1 MYNYKSMTY
10 TSILKDNFGYDSFRF
25 IQEDIINSIGSGHD
39 TIGLMPTGGGKSI
52 TFQVPALAMEGT
64 CIVISPL
71 IALMQDQVEHLKKRG
86 IKAEAIYTGKSRDE
100 IQRILDNAVFGAIK
114 FLYISPE
121 RLASSLFLAKLRHIR
136 VSFIVVDEAHC
147 ISQWGHEFRPAYLHI
162 KDIRQEL
169 PDCPVLALT
178 ATATTE
184 VIEDIKNELCRPG
197 KETDKETFN
206 IFSMS
211 FRRPNLRYVVR
222 HTNDKIGQILK
233 ILEAVD
239 GSAIIYTRSREK
251 TKELSKELETYG
263 IKSTFY
269 HAGLDFSVKQKH
281 QQLWQ
286 DNTIRVMVATNAFG
300 MGIDKPDVRIV
311 IHADVPDSLEAYYQE
326 AGRAGRDGQLA
337 YAVLLYD
344 KRDKTQLV
352 THLNE
357 QYPEKDYIRNVYDKL
372 AYFFQLAVEDGKG
385 ATYIFDEEQFC
396 INFHLWPAT
405 LHGALHILQN
415 AGYIEYDGAHN
426 ERARVIMNISRHE
439 LNDIQG
445 LSKTE
450 EDVLTRLLRYYGTL
464 FSDFTFID
472 EMAVARRLALDE
484 SQMHVA
490 LKSLAQRKIIR
501 YAPART
507 VPIIYYTQQRYL
519 SEDLRFSKS
528 IYEDLK
534 EKAEK
539 RIGSVLDY
547 IETEKNNEEVLLRY
561 FGEKYKEE

>member
-1 MYNYKSMTY
+1 MTY

-52 TFQVPALAMEGT
+52 TFQVPALAMDGT

-114 FLYISPE
+114 FLYVSPE
-121 RLASSLFLAKLRHIR
+121 RLASSLFLAKLRYIKI
-136 VSFIVVDEAHC
+136 SFIVVDEAHC

-184 VIEDIKNELCRPG
+184 VIEDIKHELSRPG
-197 KETDKETFN
+197 TETDEETFN

-233 ILEAVD
+233 ILESVE

-251 TKELSKELETYG
+251 TKELSKELEAFG
-263 IKSTFY
+263 IKSTYY

-344 KRDKTQLV
+344 KRDKTQLL

-372 AYFFQLAVEDGKG
+372 AYFFQLAVEDGMG

-396 INFHLWPAT
+396 VNYHLWPAT

-450 EDVLTRLLRYYGTL
+450 EEVLTRLLRYYGTL

-472 EMAVARRLALDE
+472 EMGLSRRLALDE
-484 SQMHVA
+484 SLLHVA

-501 YAPART
+501 YAPSRT
-507 VPIIYYTQQRYL
+507 IPIIYYPQQRYL
-519 SEDLRFSKS
+519 SEDLRFPKS
-528 IYEDLK
+528 IYEELK
-534 EKAEK
+534 KKAET

>member
-1 MYNYKSMTY
+1 MTY

-86 IKAEAIYTGKSRDE
+86 IKAEAIYTGQSRDE
-100 IQRILDNAVFGAIK
+100 IQRILDNAVFGAVK

-121 RLASSLFLAKLRHIR
+121 RLSSSLFLAKLRHMK

-162 KDIRQEL
+162 KEIRQEL
-169 PDCPVLALT
+169 PNCPVLALT

-184 VIEDIKNELCRPG
+184 VIEDIKNELSRPDNENG
-197 KETDKETFN
+197 EESFHV
-206 IFSMS
+206 FSMS

-233 ILEAVD
+233 ILEAVE

-263 IKSTFY
+263 IKSTYY

-286 DNTIRVMVATNAFG
+286 NNTIRVMVATNAFG

-326 AGRAGRDGQLA
+326 AGRAGRDGQLS

-344 KRDKTQLV
+344 KRDKTQLR

-357 QYPEKDYIRNVYDKL
+357 QYPDKDYIRNVYDKL
-372 AYFFQLAVEDGKG
+372 SYFFQLAVEDGEG
-385 ATYIFDEEQFC
+385 ATYVFDEEQFC
-396 INFHLWPAT
+396 VNYHLWPAT

-426 ERARVIMNISRHE
+426 ERARVIMNISRYE
-439 LNDIQG
+439 LNNIQG

-472 EMAVARRLALDE
+472 EMAIARRLAIDE
-484 SQMHVA
+484 SQLHVA

-501 YAPART
+501 YAPSRT
-507 VPIIYYTQQRYL
+507 VPIIYYPQQRYL
-519 SEDLRFSKS
+519 SEDLRFPKS

-547 IETEKNNEEVLLRY
+547 LETEKNNEAILLRY

>member
-1 MYNYKSMTY
+1 MTY

-52 TFQVPALAMEGT
+52 TFQVPALAMDGT

-114 FLYISPE
+114 FLYVSPE
-121 RLASSLFLAKLRHIR
+121 RLASSLFLAKLRYIKI
-136 VSFIVVDEAHC
+136 SFIVVDEAHC

-184 VIEDIKNELCRPG
+184 VIEDIKHELSRPG
-197 KETDKETFN
+197 TETDEETFN

-233 ILEAVD
+233 ILESVE

-251 TKELSKELETYG
+251 TKELSKELEAFG
-263 IKSTFY
+263 IKSTYY

-344 KRDKTQLV
+344 KRDKTQLL

-372 AYFFQLAVEDGKG
+372 AYFFQLAVEDGMG

-396 INFHLWPAT
+396 VNYHLWPAT

-426 ERARVIMNISRHE
+426 ERARVIMNISRYE
-439 LNDIQG
+439 LNNVQG
-445 LSKTE
+445 LTKTE
-450 EDVLTRLLRYYGTL
+450 EEVLTRLLRYYGTL

-472 EMAVARRLALDE
+472 EMGLSRRLALDE
-484 SQMHVA
+484 SQLHVA

-501 YAPART
+501 YAPSRT
-507 VPIIYYTQQRYL
+507 IPIIYYPQQRYL
-519 SEDLRFSKS
+519 SEELRFPKS
-528 IYEDLK
+528 IYEELK
-534 EKAEK
+534 KKAEK

>member
-1 MYNYKSMTY
+1 MTY

-86 IKAEAIYTGKSRDE
+86 IKAEAIYTGQSRDE
-100 IQRILDNAVFGAIK
+100 IQRILDNAVFGAVK

-121 RLASSLFLAKLRHIR
+121 RLSSSLFLAKLRHMK

-162 KDIRQEL
+162 KEIRQEL

-184 VIEDIKNELCRPG
+184 VIEDIKNELSRPDNENG
-197 KETDKETFN
+197 EESFHV
-206 IFSMS
+206 FSMS

-233 ILEAVD
+233 ILEAVE

-263 IKSTFY
+263 IKSTYY

-286 DNTIRVMVATNAFG
+286 NNTIRVMVATNAFG

-326 AGRAGRDGQLA
+326 AGRAGRDGQLS

-344 KRDKTQLV
+344 KRDKTQLR

-357 QYPEKDYIRNVYDKL
+357 QYPDKDYIRNVYDKL
-372 AYFFQLAVEDGKG
+372 SYFFQLAVEDGEG
-385 ATYIFDEEQFC
+385 ATYVFDEEQFC
-396 INFHLWPAT
+396 VNYHLWPAT

-426 ERARVIMNISRHE
+426 ERARVIMNISRYE
-439 LNDIQG
+439 LNNIQG

-472 EMAVARRLALDE
+472 EMAIARRLAIDE
-484 SQMHVA
+484 LQLHVA

-501 YAPART
+501 YAPSRT
-507 VPIIYYTQQRYL
+507 VPIIYYPQQRYL
-519 SEDLRFSKS
+519 SEDLRFPKS

-547 IETEKNNEEVLLRY
+547 LETEKNNEAVLLRY

>member
-1 MYNYKSMTY
+1 MTY

-52 TFQVPALAMEGT
+52 TFQVPALAMDGT

-114 FLYISPE
+114 FLYVSPE
-121 RLASSLFLAKLRHIR
+121 RLASSLFLAKLRNIK

-184 VIEDIKNELCRPG
+184 VIEDIKSELSRPG
-197 KETDKETFN
+197 KEADEETFN

-233 ILEAVD
+233 ILESVE

-251 TKELSKELETYG
+251 TKELSKELEALG
-263 IKSTFY
+263 IKSTYY

-344 KRDKTQLV
+344 KRDKTQLL

-372 AYFFQLAVEDGKG
+372 AYFFQLAVEDGMG

-396 INFHLWPAT
+396 VNYHLWPAT

-450 EDVLTRLLRYYGTL
+450 EEVLTRLLRYYGTL

-472 EMAVARRLALDE
+472 EMAIGRRLGMDD
-484 SQMHVA
+484 SQLHVA

-507 VPIIYYTQQRYL
+507 IPIIYYPQQRYL
-519 SEDLRFSKS
+519 SEDLRFPKS

-561 FGEKYKEE
+561 FGEKYKE

>member
-1 MYNYKSMTY
+1 MTY

-52 TFQVPALAMEGT
+52 TFQVPALAMDGT

-114 FLYISPE
+114 FLYVSPE
-121 RLASSLFLAKLRHIR
+121 RLASSLFLAKLRYIKI
-136 VSFIVVDEAHC
+136 SFIVVDEAHC

-184 VIEDIKNELCRPG
+184 VIEDIKHELSRPG
-197 KETDKETFN
+197 TETDEETFN

-233 ILEAVD
+233 ILESVE

-251 TKELSKELETYG
+251 TKELSKELEALG
-263 IKSTFY
+263 IKSTYY

-344 KRDKTQLV
+344 KRDKTQLL

-372 AYFFQLAVEDGKG
+372 AYFFQLAVEDGMG

-396 INFHLWPAT
+396 VNYHLWPAT

-426 ERARVIMNISRHE
+426 ERARVIMNISRYE
-439 LNDIQG
+439 LNNVQG
-445 LSKTE
+445 LTKTE
-450 EDVLTRLLRYYGTL
+450 EEVLTRLLRYYGTL

-472 EMAVARRLALDE
+472 EMGLSRRLALDE
-484 SQMHVA
+484 SQLHVA

-501 YAPART
+501 YAPSRT
-507 VPIIYYTQQRYL
+507 IPIIYYPQQRCL
-519 SEDLRFSKS
+519 SEELRFPKS
-528 IYEDLK
+528 IYEELK
-534 EKAEK
+534 KKAEK

>member
-1 MYNYKSMTY
+1 MTY

-86 IKAEAIYTGKSRDE
+86 IKAEAIYTGQSRDE
-100 IQRILDNAVFGAIK
+100 IQRTLDNAVFGAVK

-121 RLASSLFLAKLRHIR
+121 RLSSSLFLAKLRHMK

-162 KDIRQEL
+162 KEIRQEL

-184 VIEDIKNELCRPG
+184 VIEDIKNELSRPDNDNG
-197 KETDKETFN
+197 EESFHV
-206 IFSMS
+206 FSMS

-233 ILEAVD
+233 ILEAVE

-263 IKSTFY
+263 IKSTYY

-286 DNTIRVMVATNAFG
+286 NNAIRVMVATNAFG

-326 AGRAGRDGQLA
+326 AGRAGRDGQLS

-344 KRDKTQLV
+344 KRDKTQLR

-357 QYPEKDYIRNVYDKL
+357 QYPDKDYIRNVYDKL
-372 AYFFQLAVEDGKG
+372 SYFFQLAVEDGEG
-385 ATYIFDEEQFC
+385 ATYVFDEEQFC
-396 INFHLWPAT
+396 VNYHLWPAT

-426 ERARVIMNISRHE
+426 ERARVIMNISRYE
-439 LNDIQG
+439 LNNIQG

-472 EMAVARRLALDE
+472 EMAIARRLAIDE
-484 SQMHVA
+484 SQLHVA

-501 YAPART
+501 YAPSRT
-507 VPIIYYTQQRYL
+507 IPIIYYPQQRYL
-519 SEDLRFSKS
+519 SEDLRFPKS

-547 IETEKNNEEVLLRY
+547 LETEKNNEAVLLRY

>member
-1 MYNYKSMTY
+1 MTY

-52 TFQVPALAMEGT
+52 TFQVPALAMDGT

-86 IKAEAIYTGKSRDE
+86 IKAEAIYTGKSHDE
-100 IQRILDNAVFGAIK
+100 IQRILDNTIFGVVK

-121 RLASSLFLAKLRHIR
+121 RLASSLFLAKLRHIK

-184 VIEDIKNELCRPG
+184 VIEDIKSELSRPG
-197 KETDKETFN
+197 KEADEETFN

-233 ILEAVD
+233 ILESVE

-251 TKELSKELETYG
+251 TKELSKELEVFG
-263 IKSTFY
+263 IKSTYY

-326 AGRAGRDGQLA
+326 AGRAGRDGQQA

-344 KRDKTQLV
+344 KRDKTQLL

-357 QYPEKDYIRNVYDKL
+357 QYPEKDYIRNIYDKL
-372 AYFFQLAVEDGKG
+372 AYFFQLAVEDGMG

-396 INFHLWPAT
+396 INYHLWPAT

-450 EDVLTRLLRYYGTL
+450 EEVLTRLLRYYGTL

-472 EMAVARRLALDE
+472 EMAIGRRLGMDE
-484 SQMHVA
+484 SQLHVA

-501 YAPART
+501 YAPSRT
-507 VPIIYYTQQRYL
+507 IPIIYYPQQRYL
-519 SEDLRFSKS
+519 SEDLRFPKS

>member
-1 MYNYKSMTY
+1 MTY

-86 IKAEAIYTGKSRDE
+86 IKAEAIYTGQSRDE
-100 IQRILDNAVFGAIK
+100 IQRILDNAVFGAVK

-121 RLASSLFLAKLRHIR
+121 RLSSSLFLAKLRHMK

-162 KDIRQEL
+162 KEIRQEL

-184 VIEDIKNELCRPG
+184 VIEDIKNELSRSDNDNG
-197 KETDKETFN
+197 EESFHV
-206 IFSMS
+206 FSMS
-211 FRRPNLRYVVR
+211 FRRSNLRYVVR

-233 ILEAVD
+233 ILEAVE

-263 IKSTFY
+263 IKSTYY

-286 DNTIRVMVATNAFG
+286 NNTIRVMVATNAFG

-326 AGRAGRDGQLA
+326 AGRAGRDGQLS

-344 KRDKTQLV
+344 KRDKTQLR

-357 QYPEKDYIRNVYDKL
+357 QYPDKDYIRNVYDKL
-372 AYFFQLAVEDGKG
+372 SYFFQLAVEDGEG
-385 ATYIFDEEQFC
+385 ATYVFDEEQFC
-396 INFHLWPAT
+396 VNYHLWPAT

-426 ERARVIMNISRHE
+426 ERARVIMNISRYE
-439 LNDIQG
+439 LNNIQG

-472 EMAVARRLALDE
+472 EMAIARRLAIDE
-484 SQMHVA
+484 SQLHVA

-501 YAPART
+501 YAPSRT
-507 VPIIYYTQQRYL
+507 VPIIYYPQQRYL
-519 SEDLRFSKS
+519 SEDLHFPKS

-547 IETEKNNEEVLLRY
+547 LETEKNNEAVLLRY

>member
-1 MYNYKSMTY
+1 MTY

-52 TFQVPALAMEGT
+52 TFQVPALAMDGT

-114 FLYISPE
+114 FLYVSPE
-121 RLASSLFLAKLRHIR
+121 RLASSLFLAKLRYIKI
-136 VSFIVVDEAHC
+136 SFIVVDEAHC

-184 VIEDIKNELCRPG
+184 VIEDIKHELSRPG
-197 KETDKETFN
+197 TETDEETFN

-233 ILEAVD
+233 ILESVE

-251 TKELSKELETYG
+251 TKELSKELEAFG
-263 IKSTFY
+263 IKSTYY

-286 DNTIRVMVATNAFG
+286 DNTIRIMVATNAFG

-344 KRDKTQLV
+344 KRDKTQLL

-357 QYPEKDYIRNVYDKL
+357 HYPEKDYIRNVYDKL
-372 AYFFQLAVEDGKG
+372 AYFFQLAVEDGMG

-396 INFHLWPAT
+396 VNYHLWPAT

-426 ERARVIMNISRHE
+426 ERARVIMNISRYE
-439 LNDIQG
+439 LNNVQG
-445 LSKTE
+445 LTKTE
-450 EDVLTRLLRYYGTL
+450 EEVLTRLLRYYGTL

-472 EMAVARRLALDE
+472 EMGLSRRLALDE
-484 SQMHVA
+484 SQLHVA

-501 YAPART
+501 YAPSRT
-507 VPIIYYTQQRYL
+507 IPIIYYPQQRYL
-519 SEDLRFSKS
+519 SEDLRFPKS
-528 IYEDLK
+528 IYEELK
-534 EKAEK
+534 KKAEK

>member
-1 MYNYKSMTY
+1 MTY

-52 TFQVPALAMEGT
+52 TFQVPALAMDGT

-100 IQRILDNAVFGAIK
+100 IHRILDNAVFGAIK
-114 FLYISPE
+114 FLYVSPE
-121 RLASSLFLAKLRHIR
+121 RLASSLFLAKLRYIKI
-136 VSFIVVDEAHC
+136 SFIVVDEAHC

-184 VIEDIKNELCRPG
+184 VIEDIKHELSRPG
-197 KETDKETFN
+197 TETDEETFN

-233 ILEAVD
+233 ILESVE

-251 TKELSKELETYG
+251 TKELSKELEAFG
-263 IKSTFY
+263 IKSTYY

-344 KRDKTQLV
+344 KRDKTQLL

-372 AYFFQLAVEDGKG
+372 AYFFQLAVEDGMG

-396 INFHLWPAT
+396 VNYHLWPAT

-426 ERARVIMNISRHE
+426 ERARVIMNISRYE
-439 LNDIQG
+439 LNNVQG
-445 LSKTE
+445 LTKTE
-450 EDVLTRLLRYYGTL
+450 EEVLTRLLRYYGTL

-472 EMAVARRLALDE
+472 EMGLSRRLALDE
-484 SQMHVA
+484 SQLHVA

-501 YAPART
+501 YAPSRT
-507 VPIIYYTQQRYL
+507 IPIIYYPQQRYL
-519 SEDLRFSKS
+519 SEELRFPKS
-528 IYEDLK
+528 IYEELK
-534 EKAEK
+534 KKAEK

>member
-1 MYNYKSMTY
+1 MTY

-25 IQEDIINSIGSGHD
+25 IQEDIINSIGGGHD

-86 IKAEAIYTGKSRDE
+86 IKAEAIYTGQSRDE
-100 IQRILDNAVFGAIK
+100 IQRILDNAVFGAVK

-121 RLASSLFLAKLRHIR
+121 RLSSSLFLAKLRHMK

-162 KDIRQEL
+162 KEIRQEL

-184 VIEDIKNELCRPG
+184 VIEDIKNELSRPDNDNG
-197 KETDKETFN
+197 EESFHV
-206 IFSMS
+206 FSMS

-233 ILEAVD
+233 ILEAVE

-263 IKSTFY
+263 IKSTYY

-286 DNTIRVMVATNAFG
+286 NNTIRVMVATNAFG

-326 AGRAGRDGQLA
+326 AGRAGRDGQLS

-344 KRDKTQLV
+344 KRDKTQLR

-357 QYPEKDYIRNVYDKL
+357 QYPDKDYIRNVYDKL
-372 AYFFQLAVEDGKG
+372 SYFFQLAVEDGEG
-385 ATYIFDEEQFC
+385 ATYVFDEEQFC
-396 INFHLWPAT
+396 VNYHLWPAT

-426 ERARVIMNISRHE
+426 ERARVIMNISRYE
-439 LNDIQG
+439 LNNIQG

-472 EMAVARRLALDE
+472 EMAIARRLAIDE
-484 SQMHVA
+484 SQLHVA

-501 YAPART
+501 YAPSRT
-507 VPIIYYTQQRYL
+507 VPIIYYPQQRYL
-519 SEDLRFSKS
+519 SEDLRFPKS

-547 IETEKNNEEVLLRY
+547 LETEKNNEAVLLRY

>member
-1 MYNYKSMTY
+1 MTY

-52 TFQVPALAMEGT
+52 TFQVPALAMDGT

-100 IQRILDNAVFGAIK
+100 IQRILDNTIFGAVK

-121 RLASSLFLAKLRHIR
+121 RLASSLFLAKLRHIK

-184 VIEDIKNELCRPG
+184 VIEDIKIELSRPS
-197 KETDKETFN
+197 KEADKETFN

-233 ILEAVD
+233 IFESVE

-251 TKELSKELETYG
+251 TKELSKELEAFG
-263 IKSTFY
+263 IKSTYY

-286 DNTIRVMVATNAFG
+286 DNIIRVMVATNAFG

-326 AGRAGRDGQLA
+326 AGRAGRDGQQA

-344 KRDKTQLV
+344 KRDKTQLL

-357 QYPEKDYIRNVYDKL
+357 QYPEKDYIRNIYDKL
-372 AYFFQLAVEDGKG
+372 AYFFQLAVEDGMG

-396 INFHLWPAT
+396 INYHLWPAT

-426 ERARVIMNISRHE
+426 ERARVIMNISRYE
-439 LNDIQG
+439 LNNVQG
-445 LSKTE
+445 LTKTE
-450 EDVLTRLLRYYGTL
+450 EEVLTRLLRYYGTL

-472 EMAVARRLALDE
+472 EMGLSRRLALDE
-484 SQMHVA
+484 SQLHVA

-501 YAPART
+501 YAPSRT
-507 VPIIYYTQQRYL
+507 IPILYYPQQRYR
-519 SEDLRFSKS
+519 SEDLRFPKS

-534 EKAEK
+534 EKAKK

>member
-1 MYNYKSMTY
+1 MTY

-25 IQEDIINSIGSGHD
+25 IQEDIINSIGSDHD

-52 TFQVPALAMEGT
+52 TFQVPALAMDGT

-114 FLYISPE
+114 FLYVSPE
-121 RLASSLFLAKLRHIR
+121 RLASSLFLAKLRNIK

-184 VIEDIKNELCRPG
+184 VIEDIKSELSRPG
-197 KETDKETFN
+197 KEADEETFN

-233 ILEAVD
+233 ILESVE

-251 TKELSKELETYG
+251 TKELSKELEALG
-263 IKSTFY
+263 IKSTYY

-344 KRDKTQLV
+344 KRDKTQLL

-372 AYFFQLAVEDGKG
+372 AYFFQLAVEDGMG

-396 INFHLWPAT
+396 VNYHLWPAT

-450 EDVLTRLLRYYGTL
+450 EEVLTRLLRYYGTL

-472 EMAVARRLALDE
+472 EMAIGRRLGMDD
-484 SQMHVA
+484 SQLHVA
-490 LKSLAQRKIIR
+490 LKSLAQRTIIR

-507 VPIIYYTQQRYL
+507 IPIIYYPQQRYL
-519 SEDLRFSKS
+519 SEDLRFPKS

-547 IETEKNNEEVLLRY
+547 IETDKNNEEVLLRY

>member
-1 MYNYKSMTY
+1 MTY

-52 TFQVPALAMEGT
+52 TFQVPALAMDGT

-86 IKAEAIYTGKSRDE
+86 IKAEAIYTGKSHDE
-100 IQRILDNAVFGAIK
+100 IQRILDNTIFGVVK

-121 RLASSLFLAKLRHIR
+121 RLASSLFLAKLRHIK

-184 VIEDIKNELCRPG
+184 VIEDIKSELSRPG
-197 KETDKETFN
+197 KEADEETFN

-233 ILEAVD
+233 ILESVE

-251 TKELSKELETYG
+251 TKELSKELEVFG
-263 IKSTFY
+263 IKSTYY

-357 QYPEKDYIRNVYDKL
+357 QYPAKDYIRNVYDKL

-439 LNDIQG
+439 LNDIRG

-472 EMAVARRLALDE
+472 EMAIGRRLGMDD
-484 SQMHVA
+484 SQLHVV

-507 VPIIYYTQQRYL
+507 VPIIYYPQQRYL
-519 SEDLRFSKS
+519 SEDLRFPKS

-561 FGEKYKEE
+561 FGEKI

>member
-1 MYNYKSMTY
+1 MTY

-52 TFQVPALAMEGT
+52 TFQVPALAMDGT

-114 FLYISPE
+114 FLYVSPE
-121 RLASSLFLAKLRHIR
+121 RLASSLFLAKLRYIKI
-136 VSFIVVDEAHC
+136 SFIVVDEAHC

-184 VIEDIKNELCRPG
+184 VIEDIKHELSRPG
-197 KETDKETFN
+197 TETDEETFN

-233 ILEAVD
+233 ILESVE

-251 TKELSKELETYG
+251 TKELSKELEAFG
-263 IKSTFY
+263 IKSTYY

-286 DNTIRVMVATNAFG
+286 DNTIRIMVATNAFG

-311 IHADVPDSLEAYYQE
+311 IHADVPDSLESYYQE

-344 KRDKTQLV
+344 KRDKTQLL

-372 AYFFQLAVEDGKG
+372 AYFFQLAVEDGMG

-396 INFHLWPAT
+396 VNYHLWPAT

-426 ERARVIMNISRHE
+426 ERARVIMNISRYE
-439 LNDIQG
+439 LNNVQG
-445 LSKTE
+445 LTKTE
-450 EDVLTRLLRYYGTL
+450 EKVLTRLLRYYGTL

-472 EMAVARRLALDE
+472 EMGLSRRLALDE
-484 SQMHVA
+484 SQLHVA

-501 YAPART
+501 YAPSRT
-507 VPIIYYTQQRYL
+507 IPIIYYPQQRYL
-519 SEDLRFSKS
+519 SEELRFPKS
-528 IYEDLK
+528 IYEELK
-534 EKAEK
+534 KKAEK

>member
-1 MYNYKSMTY
+1 MTY

-52 TFQVPALAMEGT
+52 TFQVPALAMDGT

-86 IKAEAIYTGKSRDE
+86 IKAEAIYTGKSHDE
-100 IQRILDNAVFGAIK
+100 IQRILDNTIFGVVK

-121 RLASSLFLAKLRHIR
+121 RLASSLFLAKLRHIK

-184 VIEDIKNELCRPG
+184 VIEDIKSELSRPG
-197 KETDKETFN
+197 KEADEETFN

-233 ILEAVD
+233 ILESVE

-251 TKELSKELETYG
+251 TKELSKELEVFG
-263 IKSTFY
+263 IKSTYY

-326 AGRAGRDGQLA
+326 AGRAGRDGQQA

-344 KRDKTQLV
+344 KRDKTQLL

-357 QYPEKDYIRNVYDKL
+357 QYPEKDYIRNIYDKL
-372 AYFFQLAVEDGKG
+372 AYFFQLAVEDGMG

-396 INFHLWPAT
+396 INYHLWPAT

-450 EDVLTRLLRYYGTL
+450 EEVLTRLLRYYGTL

-472 EMAVARRLALDE
+472 EMAIGRRLGMDE
-484 SQMHVA
+484 SQLHVA

-501 YAPART
+501 YAPSRT
-507 VPIIYYTQQRYL
+507 IPIIYYPQQRYL
-519 SEDLRFSKS
+519 SEDLRFPRS

-561 FGEKYKEE
+561 FGEKI

>member
-1 MYNYKSMTY
+1 MTY

-86 IKAEAIYTGKSRDE
+86 IKAEAIYTGQSRDE
-100 IQRILDNAVFGAIK
+100 IQRILDNAVFGAVK

-121 RLASSLFLAKLRHIR
+121 RLSSSLFLAKLRHMK

-162 KDIRQEL
+162 KEIRQEL

-184 VIEDIKNELCRPG
+184 VIEDIKNELSRPDNDNG
-197 KETDKETFN
+197 EESFHV
-206 IFSMS
+206 FSMS

-233 ILEAVD
+233 ILEAVE

-263 IKSTFY
+263 IKSTYY

-286 DNTIRVMVATNAFG
+286 NNTIRVMVATNAFG

-326 AGRAGRDGQLA
+326 AGRAGRDGQLS

-344 KRDKTQLV
+344 KRDKTQLR

-357 QYPEKDYIRNVYDKL
+357 QYPDKDYIRNVYDKL
-372 AYFFQLAVEDGKG
+372 SYFFQLAVEDGEG
-385 ATYIFDEEQFC
+385 ATYVFDEEQFC
-396 INFHLWPAT
+396 VNYHLWPAT

-426 ERARVIMNISRHE
+426 ERARVIMNISRYE
-439 LNDIQG
+439 LNNIQG

-472 EMAVARRLALDE
+472 EMAIARRLAIDE
-484 SQMHVA
+484 SQLHVA

-501 YAPART
+501 YAPSRT
-507 VPIIYYTQQRYL
+507 VPIIYYPQQRYL
-519 SEDLRFSKS
+519 SEDLRFPKS

-547 IETEKNNEEVLLRY
+547 LETEKNNEAVLLRY

>member
-1 MYNYKSMTY
+1 MTY

-86 IKAEAIYTGKSRDE
+86 IKAEAIYTGQSRDE
-100 IQRILDNAVFGAIK
+100 IQRILDNAIFGAVK

-121 RLASSLFLAKLRHIR
+121 RLSSSLFLAKLRHMK

-162 KDIRQEL
+162 KEIRQEL

-184 VIEDIKNELCRPG
+184 VIEDIKNELSRPDNDNG
-197 KETDKETFN
+197 EESFHV
-206 IFSMS
+206 FSMS

-233 ILEAVD
+233 ILEAVE

-263 IKSTFY
+263 IKSTYY

-286 DNTIRVMVATNAFG
+286 NNTIRVMVATNAFG

-326 AGRAGRDGQLA
+326 AGRAGRDGQLS

-344 KRDKTQLV
+344 KRDKTQLR

-357 QYPEKDYIRNVYDKL
+357 QYPDKDYIRNVYDKL
-372 AYFFQLAVEDGKG
+372 SYFFQLAVEDGEG
-385 ATYIFDEEQFC
+385 ATYVFDEEQFC
-396 INFHLWPAT
+396 VNYHLWPAT

-426 ERARVIMNISRHE
+426 ERARVIMNISRYE
-439 LNDIQG
+439 LNNIQG

-472 EMAVARRLALDE
+472 EMAIARRLAIDE
-484 SQMHVA
+484 SQLHVA

-501 YAPART
+501 YAPSRT
-507 VPIIYYTQQRYL
+507 VPIIYYPQQRYL
-519 SEDLRFSKS
+519 SEDLRFPKS

-547 IETEKNNEEVLLRY
+547 LETEKNNEAVLLRY

>member
-1 MYNYKSMTY
+1 MTY

-86 IKAEAIYTGKSRDE
+86 IKAEAIYTGQSRDE
-100 IQRILDNAVFGAIK
+100 IQRILDNAVFGAVK

-121 RLASSLFLAKLRHIR
+121 RLSSSLFLAKLRHMK

-162 KDIRQEL
+162 KEIRQEL

-184 VIEDIKNELCRPG
+184 VIEDIKNELSRPDNDNG
-197 KETDKETFN
+197 EESFHV
-206 IFSMS
+206 FSMS

-233 ILEAVD
+233 ILEAVE

-263 IKSTFY
+263 IKSTYY

-286 DNTIRVMVATNAFG
+286 NNTIRVMVATNAFG

-326 AGRAGRDGQLA
+326 AGRAGRDGQLS

-344 KRDKTQLV
+344 KRDKTQLR

-357 QYPEKDYIRNVYDKL
+357 QYPDKDYIRNVYDKL
-372 AYFFQLAVEDGKG
+372 SYFFQLAVEDGEG
-385 ATYIFDEEQFC
+385 ATYVFDEEQFC
-396 INFHLWPAT
+396 VNYHLWPAT

-426 ERARVIMNISRHE
+426 ERARVIMNISRYE
-439 LNDIQG
+439 LNNIQG

-472 EMAVARRLALDE
+472 EMAIARRLAIDE
-484 SQMHVA
+484 LQLHVA

-501 YAPART
+501 YAPSRT
-507 VPIIYYTQQRYL
+507 VPIIYYPQQRYL
-519 SEDLRFSKS
+519 SEDLRFPKS

-547 IETEKNNEEVLLRY
+547 LETEKNNEAVLLRY

>member
-1 MYNYKSMTY
+1 MTY

-86 IKAEAIYTGKSRDE
+86 IKAEAIYTGQSRDE
-100 IQRILDNAVFGAIK
+100 IQRILDNAVFGAVK

-121 RLASSLFLAKLRHIR
+121 RLSSSLFLAKLRHMK

-162 KDIRQEL
+162 KEIRQEL

-184 VIEDIKNELCRPG
+184 VIEDIKNELSRPDNENG
-197 KETDKETFN
+197 EESFHV
-206 IFSMS
+206 FSMS

-233 ILEAVD
+233 ILEAVE

-263 IKSTFY
+263 IKSTYY

-286 DNTIRVMVATNAFG
+286 NNTIRVMVATNAFG

-326 AGRAGRDGQLA
+326 AGRAGRDGQLS

-344 KRDKTQLV
+344 KLDKTQLR

-357 QYPEKDYIRNVYDKL
+357 QYPDKDYIRNVYDKL
-372 AYFFQLAVEDGKG
+372 SYFFQLAVEDGEG
-385 ATYIFDEEQFC
+385 ATYVFDEEQFC
-396 INFHLWPAT
+396 VNYHLWPAT

-426 ERARVIMNISRHE
+426 ERARVIMNISRYE
-439 LNDIQG
+439 LNNIQG

-472 EMAVARRLALDE
+472 EMAIARRLAIDE
-484 SQMHVA
+484 SQLHVA

-501 YAPART
+501 YAPSRT
-507 VPIIYYTQQRYL
+507 VPIIYYPQQRYL
-519 SEDLRFSKS
+519 SEDLRFPKS

-547 IETEKNNEEVLLRY
+547 LETEKNNEAVLLRY

>member
-1 MYNYKSMTY
+1 MTY

-52 TFQVPALAMEGT
+52 TFQVPALAMDGT

-114 FLYISPE
+114 FLYVSPE
-121 RLASSLFLAKLRHIR
+121 RLASSLFLAKLRYIKI
-136 VSFIVVDEAHC
+136 SFIVVDEAHC

-184 VIEDIKNELCRPG
+184 VIEDIKHELSRPG
-197 KETDKETFN
+197 TETDEETFN

-233 ILEAVD
+233 ILESVE

-251 TKELSKELETYG
+251 TKELSKELEAFG
-263 IKSTFY
+263 IKSTYY

-344 KRDKTQLV
+344 KRDKTQLL

-357 QYPEKDYIRNVYDKL
+357 HYPEKDYIRNVYDKL
-372 AYFFQLAVEDGKG
+372 AYFFQLAVEDGMG

-396 INFHLWPAT
+396 VNYHLWPAT

-426 ERARVIMNISRHE
+426 ERARVIMNISRYE
-439 LNDIQG
+439 LNNVQG
-445 LSKTE
+445 LTKTE
-450 EDVLTRLLRYYGTL
+450 EEVLTRLLRYYGTL

-472 EMAVARRLALDE
+472 EMGLSRRLALDE
-484 SQMHVA
+484 SQLHVA

-501 YAPART
+501 YAPSRT
-507 VPIIYYTQQRYL
+507 IPIIYYPQQRYL
-519 SEDLRFSKS
+519 SEELRFPKS
-528 IYEDLK
+528 IYEELK
-534 EKAEK
+534 KKAEK

>member
-1 MYNYKSMTY
+1 MTY

-52 TFQVPALAMEGT
+52 TFQVPALAMDGT

-114 FLYISPE
+114 FLYVSPE
-121 RLASSLFLAKLRHIR
+121 RLASSLFLAKLRYIKI
-136 VSFIVVDEAHC
+136 SFIVVDEAHC

-184 VIEDIKNELCRPG
+184 VIEDIKHELSRPG
-197 KETDKETFN
+197 TETDEETFN

-233 ILEAVD
+233 ILESVE

-251 TKELSKELETYG
+251 TKELSKELEAFG
-263 IKSTFY
+263 IKSTYY

-286 DNTIRVMVATNAFG
+286 DNTIRIMVATNAFG

-344 KRDKTQLV
+344 KRDKTQLL
-352 THLNE
+352 THLND

-372 AYFFQLAVEDGKG
+372 AYFFQLAVEDGMG

-396 INFHLWPAT
+396 VNYHLWPAT

-426 ERARVIMNISRHE
+426 ERARVIMNISRYE
-439 LNDIQG
+439 LNNVQG
-445 LSKTE
+445 LTKTE
-450 EDVLTRLLRYYGTL
+450 EEVLTRLLRYYGTL

-472 EMAVARRLALDE
+472 EMGLSRRLALDE
-484 SQMHVA
+484 SQLHVA

-501 YAPART
+501 YAPSRT
-507 VPIIYYTQQRYL
+507 IPIIYYPQQRYL
-519 SEDLRFSKS
+519 SEDLRFPKS
-528 IYEDLK
+528 IYEELK
-534 EKAEK
+534 KKAEK

>member
-1 MYNYKSMTY
+1 MTY

-52 TFQVPALAMEGT
+52 TFQVPALAMDGT

-114 FLYISPE
+114 FLYVSPE
-121 RLASSLFLAKLRHIR
+121 RLASSLFLAKLRYIKI
-136 VSFIVVDEAHC
+136 SFIVVDEAHC

-184 VIEDIKNELCRPG
+184 VIEDIKHELSRPG
-197 KETDKETFN
+197 TETDEETFN

-233 ILEAVD
+233 ILESVE

-251 TKELSKELETYG
+251 TKELSKELEAFG
-263 IKSTFY
+263 IKSTYY

-286 DNTIRVMVATNAFG
+286 NNTIRIMVATNAFG

-344 KRDKTQLV
+344 KRDKTQLL

-372 AYFFQLAVEDGKG
+372 AYFFQLAVEDGMG

-396 INFHLWPAT
+396 VNYHLWPAT

-426 ERARVIMNISRHE
+426 ERARVIMNISRYE
-439 LNDIQG
+439 LNNVQG
-445 LSKTE
+445 LTKTE
-450 EDVLTRLLRYYGTL
+450 EEVLTRLLRYYGTL

-472 EMAVARRLALDE
+472 EMGLSRRLALDE
-484 SQMHVA
+484 SQLHVA

-501 YAPART
+501 YAPSRT
-507 VPIIYYTQQRYL
+507 IPIIYYPQQRYL
-519 SEDLRFSKS
+519 SEDLRFPKS
-528 IYEDLK
+528 IYEELK

>member
-1 MYNYKSMTY
+1 MTY

-52 TFQVPALAMEGT
+52 TFQVPALAMDGT

-114 FLYISPE
+114 FLYVSPE
-121 RLASSLFLAKLRHIR
+121 RLASSLFLAKLRYIKI
-136 VSFIVVDEAHC
+136 SFIVVDEAHC

-184 VIEDIKNELCRPG
+184 VIEDIKHELSRPG
-197 KETDKETFN
+197 TETDEETFN

-233 ILEAVD
+233 ILESVE

-251 TKELSKELETYG
+251 TKELSKELEAFG
-263 IKSTFY
+263 IKSTYY

-286 DNTIRVMVATNAFG
+286 DNTIRIMVATNAFG

-344 KRDKTQLV
+344 KRDKTQLL

-372 AYFFQLAVEDGKG
+372 AYFFQLAVEDGMG

-396 INFHLWPAT
+396 VNYHLWPAT

-426 ERARVIMNISRHE
+426 ERARVIMNISRYE
-439 LNDIQG
+439 LNNVQG
-445 LSKTE
+445 LTKTE
-450 EDVLTRLLRYYGTL
+450 EEVLTRLLRYYGTL

-472 EMAVARRLALDE
+472 EMGLSRRLALDE
-484 SQMHVA
+484 SQLHVA

-501 YAPART
+501 YAPSRT
-507 VPIIYYTQQRYL
+507 IPIIYYPQQRYL
-519 SEDLRFSKS
+519 SEELRFPKS
-528 IYEDLK
+528 IYEELK
-534 EKAEK
+534 KKAEK

>member
-1 MYNYKSMTY
+1 MTY

-52 TFQVPALAMEGT
+52 TFQVPALAMDGT

-114 FLYISPE
+114 FLYVSPE
-121 RLASSLFLAKLRHIR
+121 RLASSLFLAKLRNIR

-147 ISQWGHEFRPAYLHI
+147 ISQWGHEFRPAYRRPD
-162 KDIRQEL
+162 KDADE
-169 PDCPVLALT
+169 
-178 ATATTE
+178 
-184 VIEDIKNELCRPG
+184 
-197 KETDKETFN
+197 ETFN

-233 ILEAVD
+233 ILEAVE

-251 TKELSKELETYG
+251 TKELSKELEAFG
-263 IKSTFY
+263 IKSTYY

-344 KRDKTQLV
+344 KRDKTQLL

-372 AYFFQLAVEDGKG
+372 AYFFQLAVEDGMG

-396 INFHLWPAT
+396 VNYHLWPAT

-445 LSKTE
+445 LSKT
-450 EDVLTRLLRYYGTL
+450 LPR
-464 FSDFTFID
+464 
-472 EMAVARRLALDE
+472 
-484 SQMHVA
+484 
-490 LKSLAQRKIIR
+490 
-501 YAPART
+501 
-507 VPIIYYTQQRYL
+507 
-519 SEDLRFSKS
+519 
-528 IYEDLK
+528 
-534 EKAEK
+534 
-539 RIGSVLDY
+539 
-547 IETEKNNEEVLLRY
+547 
-561 FGEKYKEE
+561 

>member
-1 MYNYKSMTY
+1 MTY

-52 TFQVPALAMEGT
+52 TFQVPALAMDGT

-114 FLYISPE
+114 FLYVSPE
-121 RLASSLFLAKLRHIR
+121 RLASSLFLAKLRYIKI
-136 VSFIVVDEAHC
+136 SFIVVDEAHC

-184 VIEDIKNELCRPG
+184 VIEDIKHELSRPG
-197 KETDKETFN
+197 TETDEETFN

-233 ILEAVD
+233 ILESVE

-251 TKELSKELETYG
+251 TKELSKELEALG
-263 IKSTFY
+263 IKSTYY

-344 KRDKTQLV
+344 KRDKTQLL

-372 AYFFQLAVEDGKG
+372 AYFFQLAVEDGMG

-396 INFHLWPAT
+396 VNYHLWPAT

-426 ERARVIMNISRHE
+426 ERARVIMNISRYE
-439 LNDIQG
+439 LNNVQG
-445 LSKTE
+445 LTKTE
-450 EDVLTRLLRYYGTL
+450 EEVLTRLLRYYGTL

-472 EMAVARRLALDE
+472 EMGLSRRLALDE
-484 SQMHVA
+484 SQLHVA

-501 YAPART
+501 YAPSRT
-507 VPIIYYTQQRYL
+507 IPIIYYPQQRYL
-519 SEDLRFSKS
+519 SEELRFPKS
-528 IYEDLK
+528 IYEELK
-534 EKAEK
+534 KKAEK

>member
-1 MYNYKSMTY
+1 MTY

-52 TFQVPALAMEGT
+52 TFQVPALAMDGT

-114 FLYISPE
+114 FLYVSPE
-121 RLASSLFLAKLRHIR
+121 RLASSLFLAKLRYIKI
-136 VSFIVVDEAHC
+136 SFIVVDEAHC

-169 PDCPVLALT
+169 SDCPVLALT

-184 VIEDIKNELCRPG
+184 VIEDIKHELSRPG
-197 KETDKETFN
+197 TEADEETFN

-233 ILEAVD
+233 ILESVE

-251 TKELSKELETYG
+251 TKELSKELEAFG
-263 IKSTFY
+263 IKSTYY

-326 AGRAGRDGQLA
+326 AGRAGRDGRLA

-344 KRDKTQLV
+344 KRDKTQLL

-372 AYFFQLAVEDGKG
+372 AYFFQLAVEDGMG

-396 INFHLWPAT
+396 VNYHLWPAT

-426 ERARVIMNISRHE
+426 ERARVIMNISRYE
-439 LNDIQG
+439 LNNVQG
-445 LSKTE
+445 LTKTE
-450 EDVLTRLLRYYGTL
+450 EEVLTRLLRYYGTL

-472 EMAVARRLALDE
+472 EMGLSRRLALDE
-484 SQMHVA
+484 SQLHVA

-501 YAPART
+501 YAPSRT
-507 VPIIYYTQQRYL
+507 IPIIYYPQQRYL
-519 SEDLRFSKS
+519 SEELRFPKS
-528 IYEDLK
+528 IYEELK

>member
-1 MYNYKSMTY
+1 MTY

-86 IKAEAIYTGKSRDE
+86 IKAEAIYTGQSRDE
-100 IQRILDNAVFGAIK
+100 IQRILDNAVFGAVK

-121 RLASSLFLAKLRHIR
+121 RLSSSLFLAKLRHMK

-162 KDIRQEL
+162 KEIRQEL

-184 VIEDIKNELCRPG
+184 VIEDIKNELSRPDNENG
-197 KETDKETFN
+197 EESFHV
-206 IFSMS
+206 FSMS

-233 ILEAVD
+233 ILEAVE

-263 IKSTFY
+263 ITSTYY

-286 DNTIRVMVATNAFG
+286 NNTIRVMVATNAFG

-326 AGRAGRDGQLA
+326 AGRAGRDGQLS

-344 KRDKTQLV
+344 KRDKTQLR

-357 QYPEKDYIRNVYDKL
+357 QYPDKDYIRNVYDKL
-372 AYFFQLAVEDGKG
+372 SYFFQLAVEDGEG
-385 ATYIFDEEQFC
+385 ATYVFDEEQFC
-396 INFHLWPAT
+396 VNYHLWPAT

-426 ERARVIMNISRHE
+426 ERARVIMNISRFE
-439 LNDIQG
+439 LNNIQG

-472 EMAVARRLALDE
+472 EMAIARRLAIDE
-484 SQMHVA
+484 SQLHVA

-501 YAPART
+501 YAPSRT
-507 VPIIYYTQQRYL
+507 VPIIYYPQQRYL
-519 SEDLRFSKS
+519 SEDLRFPKS

-547 IETEKNNEEVLLRY
+547 LETEKNNEAVLLRY

>member
-1 MYNYKSMTY
+1 MTY

-86 IKAEAIYTGKSRDE
+86 IKAEAIYTGQSRDE
-100 IQRILDNAVFGAIK
+100 IQRILDNAVFGAVK

-121 RLASSLFLAKLRHIR
+121 RLSSSLFLAKLRHMK

-162 KDIRQEL
+162 KEIRQEL

-184 VIEDIKNELCRPG
+184 VIEDIKNELSRPDNDNG
-197 KETDKETFN
+197 EESFHV
-206 IFSMS
+206 FSMS

-233 ILEAVD
+233 ILEAVE

-263 IKSTFY
+263 IKSTYY

-286 DNTIRVMVATNAFG
+286 NNTIRVMVATNAFG

-326 AGRAGRDGQLA
+326 AGRAGRDGQLS

-344 KRDKTQLV
+344 KRDKTQLR

-357 QYPEKDYIRNVYDKL
+357 QYPDKDYIRNVYDKL
-372 AYFFQLAVEDGKG
+372 SYFFQLAVEDGEG
-385 ATYIFDEEQFC
+385 ATYVFDEEQFC
-396 INFHLWPAT
+396 VNYHLWPAT

-426 ERARVIMNISRHE
+426 ERARVIMNISRYE
-439 LNDIQG
+439 LNNIQG

-472 EMAVARRLALDE
+472 EMAIARRLAIDE
-484 SQMHVA
+484 SQLHVA

-501 YAPART
+501 YAPSRT
-507 VPIIYYTQQRYL
+507 IPIIYYPQQRYL
-519 SEDLRFSKS
+519 SEDLRFPKS

-547 IETEKNNEEVLLRY
+547 LETEKNNEAVLLRY

>member
-1 MYNYKSMTY
+1 MTY

-86 IKAEAIYTGKSRDE
+86 IKAEAIYTGQSRDE
-100 IQRILDNAVFGAIK
+100 IQRILDNAVFGAVK

-121 RLASSLFLAKLRHIR
+121 RLSSSLFLAKLRHMK

-162 KDIRQEL
+162 KEIRQEL

-184 VIEDIKNELCRPG
+184 VIEDIKNELSRPDNENG
-197 KETDKETFN
+197 EESFHV
-206 IFSMS
+206 FSMS

-233 ILEAVD
+233 ILEAVE

-263 IKSTFY
+263 IKSTYY

-286 DNTIRVMVATNAFG
+286 NNTIRVMVATNAFG

-326 AGRAGRDGQLA
+326 AGRAGRDGQLS

-344 KRDKTQLV
+344 KRDKTQLR

-357 QYPEKDYIRNVYDKL
+357 QYPDKDYIRNVYDKL
-372 AYFFQLAVEDGKG
+372 SYFFQLAVEDGEG
-385 ATYIFDEEQFC
+385 ATYVFDEEQFC
-396 INFHLWPAT
+396 VNYHLWPAT

-426 ERARVIMNISRHE
+426 ERARVIMNISRYE
-439 LNDIQG
+439 LNNIQG

-472 EMAVARRLALDE
+472 EMAIARRLAIDE
-484 SQMHVA
+484 SQLHVA

-501 YAPART
+501 YAPSRT
-507 VPIIYYTQQRYL
+507 IPIIYYPQQRYL
-519 SEDLRFSKS
+519 SEDLRFPKS

-547 IETEKNNEEVLLRY
+547 LETEKNNEEVLLRY

>member
-1 MYNYKSMTY
+1 MTY

-52 TFQVPALAMEGT
+52 TFQVPALAMDGT

-86 IKAEAIYTGKSRDE
+86 IKAEAIYTGKSHDE
-100 IQRILDNAVFGAIK
+100 IQRILDNTIFGVVK

-121 RLASSLFLAKLRHIR
+121 RLASSLFLAKLRHIK

-184 VIEDIKNELCRPG
+184 VIEDIKSELSRPG
-197 KETDKETFN
+197 KEADEETFN

-233 ILEAVD
+233 ILESVE

-251 TKELSKELETYG
+251 TKELSKELEVFG
-263 IKSTFY
+263 IKSTYY

-357 QYPEKDYIRNVYDKL
+357 QYPAKDYIRNVYDKL

-439 LNDIQG
+439 LNDIRG

-472 EMAVARRLALDE
+472 EMAIGRRLGMDD
-484 SQMHVA
+484 SQLHVV

-507 VPIIYYTQQRYL
+507 VPIIYYPQQRYL
-519 SEDLRFSKS
+519 SEDLRFPKS

-561 FGEKYKEE
+561 FGEKYKE

>member
-1 MYNYKSMTY
+1 MTY

-52 TFQVPALAMEGT
+52 TFQVPALAMDGT

-114 FLYISPE
+114 FLYVSPE
-121 RLASSLFLAKLRHIR
+121 RLASSLFLAKLRNIK

-178 ATATTE
+178 ATATKE
-184 VIEDIKNELCRPG
+184 VIEDIKNELRRP
-197 KETDKETFN
+197 DKDADEETFN

-233 ILEAVD
+233 ILEAVE

-251 TKELSKELETYG
+251 TKELSKELEAFG
-263 IKSTFY
+263 IKSTYY

-326 AGRAGRDGQLA
+326 AGRAGRDGMLS

-344 KRDKTQLV
+344 KRDKTQLL

-372 AYFFQLAVEDGKG
+372 AYFFQLAVEDGMG

-396 INFHLWPAT
+396 VNYHLWPAT

-450 EDVLTRLLRYYGTL
+450 EEVLTRLLRYYGTL

-472 EMAVARRLALDE
+472 EMGLSRRLALDE
-484 SQMHVA
+484 SQLHVA

-501 YAPART
+501 YAPSRT
-507 VPIIYYTQQRYL
+507 IPIIYYPQQRYL
-519 SEDLRFSKS
+519 SEDLRFPKS
-528 IYEDLK
+528 IYEKLK

>member
-1 MYNYKSMTY
+1 MTY

-52 TFQVPALAMEGT
+52 TFQVPALAMDGT

-86 IKAEAIYTGKSRDE
+86 IKAEAIYTGKSHDE
-100 IQRILDNAVFGAIK
+100 IQRILDNTIFGVVK

-121 RLASSLFLAKLRHIR
+121 RLASSLFLAKLRHIK

-184 VIEDIKNELCRPG
+184 VIEDIKSELSRPG
-197 KETDKETFN
+197 KEADEETFN

-233 ILEAVD
+233 ILESVE

-251 TKELSKELETYG
+251 TKKLSKELEVFG
-263 IKSTFY
+263 IKSTYY

-326 AGRAGRDGQLA
+326 AGRAGRDGQQA

-344 KRDKTQLV
+344 KRDKTQLL

-357 QYPEKDYIRNVYDKL
+357 QYPEKDYIRNIYDKL
-372 AYFFQLAVEDGKG
+372 AYFFQLAVEDGMG

-396 INFHLWPAT
+396 INYHLWPAT

-450 EDVLTRLLRYYGTL
+450 EEVLTRLLRYYGTL

-472 EMAVARRLALDE
+472 EMAIGRRLGMDE
-484 SQMHVA
+484 SQLHVA

-501 YAPART
+501 YAPSRT
-507 VPIIYYTQQRYL
+507 IPIIYYPQQRYL
-519 SEDLRFSKS
+519 SEDLRFPKS

>member
-1 MYNYKSMTY
+1 MTY

-86 IKAEAIYTGKSRDE
+86 IKAEAIYTGQSRDE
-100 IQRILDNAVFGAIK
+100 IQRILDNAVFGAVK

-121 RLASSLFLAKLRHIR
+121 RLSSSLFLAKLRHMK

-162 KDIRQEL
+162 KEIRQEL

-184 VIEDIKNELCRPG
+184 VIGDIKNELSRPDNENG
-197 KETDKETFN
+197 EESFHV
-206 IFSMS
+206 FSMS

-233 ILEAVD
+233 ILEAVE

-263 IKSTFY
+263 IKSTYY

-286 DNTIRVMVATNAFG
+286 NNTIRVMVATNAFG

-326 AGRAGRDGQLA
+326 AGRAGRDGQLS

-344 KRDKTQLV
+344 KRDKTQLR

-357 QYPEKDYIRNVYDKL
+357 QYPDKDYIRNVYDKL
-372 AYFFQLAVEDGKG
+372 SYFFQLAVEDGEG
-385 ATYIFDEEQFC
+385 ATYVFDEEQFC
-396 INFHLWPAT
+396 VNYHLWPAT

-426 ERARVIMNISRHE
+426 ERARVIMNISRYE
-439 LNDIQG
+439 LNNIQG

-472 EMAVARRLALDE
+472 EMAIARRLAIDE
-484 SQMHVA
+484 SQLHVA

-501 YAPART
+501 YAPSRT
-507 VPIIYYTQQRYL
+507 IPIIYYPQQRYL
-519 SEDLRFSKS
+519 SEDLRFPKS

-547 IETEKNNEEVLLRY
+547 LETEKNNEAVLLRY